1 MRGRRL
7 TSWKGK
13 SARLR
18 KRLRRGLIKAR
29 KRTTE
34 LESWTRSYNRKIR
47 NCLKNCTKCRC
58 SWVNRLSRTRNK
70 SHHWILSHPHKHKS
84 RPRIHR
90 GYRIIGT
97 HLVGRSSLFQSRQL
111 SRQTGN
117 SHLNKITKNYSKNL
131 NNTTTRLIPST
142 PRSMIRRLRM
152 NLRRIT
158 VSSTW
163 KNITKKHVKT
173 KKWLTRL

>member
-13 SARLR
+13 SARLP

-34 LESWTRSYNRKIR
+34 LESWTRSCSRKIR
-47 NCLKNCTKCRC
+47 NCLKNYTKCRC
-58 SWVNRLSRTRNK
+58 SWVNRLSSRALNK
-70 SHHWILSHPHKHKS
+70 SHQWILSHPHKHKS
-84 RPRIHR
+84 HPRIHR
-90 GYRIIGT
+90 GHRIIGT
-97 HLVGRSSLFQSRQL
+97 HLVGRSSLFRSRQL

-131 NNTTTRLIPST
+131 KTTTTRLILST
-142 PRSMIRRLRM
+142 PRSMIKRLRM

-173 KKWLTRL
+173 KK